1 MKKEE
6 VLKFLHRKNYTKMFL
21 ARELGMTRQGL
32 EYHLKGDGNVKQF
45 IADKI
50 REITGYD
57 SGWED
62 EEEAL
67 GAKGHFYPLL
77 DVQKIEA
84 SSIPHLITHTAHN
97 QFFQYSKKEFCFC
110 VIASG
115 DSMQAQSNR
124 SILEGDILFI
134 DMEHQLMNG
143 DIVFVMFKNGRK
155 FVRVYMTNDDSFTFK
170 PLNPS
175 YPEIMVKKEDVEFVY
190 RVLYARS
197 RDREL

>member
-50 REITGYD
+50 REITGFD

-62 EEEAL
+62 EEEAQ

-84 SSIPHLITHTAHN
+84 SCIPYLLTHTAHN
-97 QFFQYSKKEFCFC
+97 QFFQHNKKEFCFC
-110 VIASG
+110 IIASG

-124 SILEGDILFI
+124 SISEGDILFI

-155 FVRVYMTNDDSFTFK
+155 FVRVYMTDDDSFTFK

-175 YPEIMVKKEDVEFVY
+175 YPEIKVKQEEVEFVY

>member
-32 EYHLKGDGNVKQF
+32 EYHLRGEGNVKQF

-62 EEEAL
+62 EEDAVN
-67 GAKGHFYPLL
+67 AKGHFYPLL
-77 DVQKIEA
+77 ELPKMDAGNITF
-84 SSIPHLITHTAHN
+84 LLTHTAHN
-97 QFFQYSKKEFCFC
+97 QFFHYTKKEFCFC
-110 VIASG
+110 ITASG
-115 DSMQAQSNR
+115 DSMQGQCAR
-124 SILEGDILFI
+124 SITDGDILFI
-134 DMEHQLMNG
+134 DMEYQLMSG
-143 DIVFVMFKNGRK
+143 DIAFVMLKNGRK
-155 FVRVYMTNDDSFTFK
+155 FVRVFMANDGEFTFN
-170 PLNPS
+170 PLNPA
-175 YPEIMVKKEDVEFVY
+175 YPEISVKKEDVEFIY
-190 RVLYARS
+190 RILFARS